1 MCQVYSLQGQIFCV
15 VNCALLQLVLL
26 AAVLGGAAA
35 ADTVIVIETRRHAP
49 LS

>member
-1 MCQVYSLQGQIFCV
+1 MEAKCTAYRDKFCV

-49 LS
+49 LT